1 MAPNVEKKIA
11 ELEMGLLHLQQNIDI
26 PEITLQIHPYVQ
38 QVINKCREDGQKIT
52 MEHFGDKVNDSV
64 FLNQLQAGV
73 NRWIREIQKVTKLD
87 RDASSGTAMQEISFW
102 LNLERALLRIQ
113 EKRESIE
120 VVTTLEILK
129 NGKRFHATVS
139 FDADTRLKE
148 ALATVA
154 DYNPL
159 MKDFPLNDLL
169 AATDLQK
176 IRIALQVLF
185 QHLRK
190 IRNTKYPMKRALKL
204 MEAISRDL
212 MSQMLK
218 VLGTRRMMHIPYE
231 EFDRII
237 TQCFEVF
244 TAWDDEY
251 EKFQTLLR
259 DIVKKKRD
267 EHLKMIWRINFA
279 HKKLQIRMEQMRKF
293 RRQHEQLR
301 AVILRVL
308 RPSTSSAVLNK
319 TKDGTD
325 TETGSEKT
333 SGFDSTLS
341 SQSSTSMMA
350 SADINEIEEV
360 NIAYELVKEVDA
372 LDMTKEGTDSWEASL
387 KRYEERIDRVEA
399 RITAK
404 LRDQLGMAK
413 NANEMFRIFSRF
425 NALFVRPHISGAIR
439 EYQTQLIQRVKD
451 DIETLHEKFKIQYPQ
466 NKACKMSRV
475 YDLPLVSGS
484 IIWARQIERKLSI
497 YMKRV
502 EDVLGKGWESHIEGQ
517 KLKNDAESFRMKLN
531 TQSIFDEW
539 CRNIQQKQLNVSGR
553 IFTIESTRTQQRSGF
568 RLRVN
573 FLPDIITLAKE
584 VRNLRSLGFRVPL
597 GIVNKAHQ
605 ANQHFPFAVSLIETV
620 KAYERA
626 CEKVEQKPSLALLVA
641 GLKSEV
647 QELISEGATMVW
659 ESYKRDSYVQKLGET
674 VLNFQEK
681 VDELLDIVEQ
691 IDLEVKS
698 IEDCTYSSF
707 TFIEILNKIQKA
719 VDDLS
724 LHRYSNLS
732 EWVQRLDKEVEK
744 RLALRLQAGI
754 KAWTRALDGNA
765 VGAGGHGSG
774 GSNKDGTDTDTLTDT
789 DSPIANIARPGGDP
803 QIQILIHEIR
813 ITNQVMYVSPSI
825 EEARFNLLQELFA
838 WQNVILT
845 LQRIESSRYQVGLD
859 RPQSRHYR
867 DLLNKM
873 PDDGPQILNQA
884 YEAIE
889 MKIRQMRDYIQQW
902 LTYQSL
908 WDLQSDMLYTKLGDD
923 ITKWMNTLVEIKKS
937 RTTFDTADTRKE
949 IGPLVV
955 DYAKVQSKVTLK
967 YDSWHKE
974 VLSKFGSLLGQE
986 MSSLHSIISNSR
998 LELEKQSIDTANT
1011 KDAVTFITYVQSLKS
1026 KILQW
1031 GKQVE
1036 IYKEGQRILERQRF
1050 QFPNNWLHVDNI
1062 DGEWSAFNE
1071 IMKRKDASIQHQV
1084 TSLQV
1089 KIVAEDKL
1097 VEARTVE
1104 FLTEWERGKPVQGS
1118 INPKEALNRLT
1129 IFETKFNHLRED
1141 RDNIMRAKEALEL
1154 LEPGLSASSPNDEKL
1169 QV

>member
-38 QVINKCREDGQKIT
+38 QVINKCKEEGVKIT

-64 FLNQLQAGV
+64 FLNHLQAGV
-73 NRWIREIQKVTKLD
+73 NRWIREIQKVTNLD
-87 RDASSGTAMQEISFW
+87 RDAGSGTAMQEISFW

-169 AATDLQK
+169 AATDLEK
-176 IRIALQVLF
+176 IRVALTFLF
-185 QHLRK
+185 THLRK
-190 IRNTKYPMKRALKL
+190 IRNTKYPMRRALKL

-231 EFDRII
+231 EFDKII

-244 TAWDDEY
+244 HTWEDEY

-259 DIVKKKRD
+259 ELVKKKRD

-279 HKKLQIRMEQMRKF
+279 HKKLQIRMDQMRKF

-308 RPSTSSAVLNK
+308 RPISKTQKEGLNSLK
-319 TKDGTD
+319 NDSDSGI
-325 TETGSEKT
+325 EKS
-333 SGFDSTLS
+333 SGFES
-341 SQSSTSMMA
+341 SIT
-350 SADINEIEEV
+350 DINEIEEV

-372 LDMTKEGTDSWEASL
+372 LDMSKEGTDSWDASI

-404 LRDQLGMAK
+404 LRDQLGTAK

-466 NKACKMSRV
+466 SKSCKMSKV

-484 IIWARQIERKLSI
+484 IIWARQIERKLSV

-502 EDVLGKGWESHIEGQ
+502 EDVLGKGWENHIEGQ

-553 IFTIESTRTQQRSGF
+553 IFTIESARTQQRSGF

-573 FLPDIITLAKE
+573 FTPDIIILAKE

-626 CEKVEQKPSLALLVA
+626 CEKVEQKKSLALLVA
-641 GLKSEV
+641 GLKLEV
-647 QELISEGATMVW
+647 QEFISEG
-659 ESYKRDSYVQKLGET
+659 
-674 VLNFQEK
+674 
-681 VDELLDIVEQ
+681 
-691 IDLEVKS
+691 
-698 IEDCTYSSF
+698 
-707 TFIEILNKIQKA
+707 KI
-719 VDDLS
+719 
-724 LHRYSNLS
+724 
-732 EWVQRLDKEVEK
+732 
-744 RLALRLQAGI
+744 
-754 KAWTRALDGNA
+754 
-765 VGAGGHGSG
+765 
-774 GSNKDGTDTDTLTDT
+774 
-789 DSPIANIARPGGDP
+789 
-803 QIQILIHEIR
+803 
-813 ITNQVMYVSPSI
+813 
-825 EEARFNLLQELFA
+825 
-838 WQNVILT
+838 
-845 LQRIESSRYQVGLD
+845 
-859 RPQSRHYR
+859 
-867 DLLNKM
+867 
-873 PDDGPQILNQA
+873 
-884 YEAIE
+884 
-889 MKIRQMRDYIQQW
+889 
-902 LTYQSL
+902 
-908 WDLQSDMLYTKLGDD
+908 
-923 ITKWMNTLVEIKKS
+923 
-937 RTTFDTADTRKE
+937 
-949 IGPLVV
+949 
-955 DYAKVQSKVTLK
+955 
-967 YDSWHKE
+967 
-974 VLSKFGSLLGQE
+974 
-986 MSSLHSIISNSR
+986 
-998 LELEKQSIDTANT
+998 
-1011 KDAVTFITYVQSLKS
+1011 
-1026 KILQW
+1026 
-1031 GKQVE
+1031 
-1036 IYKEGQRILERQRF
+1036 
-1050 QFPNNWLHVDNI
+1050 
-1062 DGEWSAFNE
+1062 
-1071 IMKRKDASIQHQV
+1071 
-1084 TSLQV
+1084 
-1089 KIVAEDKL
+1089 
-1097 VEARTVE
+1097 
-1104 FLTEWERGKPVQGS
+1104 
-1118 INPKEALNRLT
+1118 
-1129 IFETKFNHLRED
+1129 
-1141 RDNIMRAKEALEL
+1141 
-1154 LEPGLSASSPNDEKL
+1154 
-1169 QV
+1169 